1 MEYELQYSLNL
12 FIRAPYRSNNW
23 TWRPVQ
29 TLATLL
35 ANKTQHCWAQ
45 HVASVCTPYCVLLRV
60 VTTRWKL
67 LDEVWN
73 WSNFI
78 QQLPTSR
85 NNTQQHTIWC
95 ANARN
100 MLGPTMLRLVG
111 QQCCERLH
119 GPWHLLF
126 KTTNNTISIDE
137 GLAYELSA
145 VEIFHVDTSEFID
158 HSMKRAHA
166 LTGIRRK
173 RQQGVV
179 RAAWPS
185 R

>member
-12 FIRAPYRSNNW
+12 FIRALYRSNNW
-23 TWRPVQ
+23 TW
-29 TLATLL
+29 
-35 ANKTQHCWAQ
+35 
-45 HVASVCTPYCVLLRV
+45 
-60 VTTRWKL
+60 
-67 LDEVWN
+67 
-73 WSNFI
+73 
-78 QQLPTSR
+78 
-85 NNTQQHTIWC
+85 
-95 ANARN
+95 
-100 MLGPTMLRLVG
+100 
-111 QQCCERLH
+111 
-119 GPWHLLF
+119 HLLF
-126 KTTNNTISIDE
+126 QTTNNTISIDE

-166 LTGIRRK
+166 LTDIRRK